1 MWKRLFGAIAR
12 WFSRPRAAPVLAL
25 PEPEPDLA
33 RRKLLRGSV
42 FGVVTATGLVE
53 LGRTAAAAGEPAA
66 PVPAPATQVPHV
78 PGTKRKHRWGM
89 AIDLDRCTACGA
101 CTVACREENNV
112 PVLGPG
118 DGNDGARPEWMSL
131 LWRESDNVAGLPEIL
146 PFPCQHCEDA
156 PCTKVCP
163 VGATFIDSDGLVAQ
177 IYDRCIGCRYCMVA
191 CPYGRRSF
199 NWREPEWDGNLVQLL
214 NPDVATRPKGVVEKC
229 SFCHHRVQK
238 VKEDAAVAGREVVDD
253 DVRHLTACA
262 AACPSKA
269 ITFGDLLDQNSD
281 VSRQHRDPR
290 GFRLLEHLGT
300 KPAVVYLKRD
310 RRSQ

>member
-1 MWKRLFGAIAR
+1 MRASPWKRLWRWIAR
-12 WFSRPRAAPVLAL
+12 WFDRRTVAVPDASRRA
-25 PEPEPDLA
+25 
-33 RRKLLRGSV
+33 LLGGAV
-42 FGVVTATGLVE
+42 VGVVTASGLVQ
-53 LGRTAAAAGEPAA
+53 LGRTADAAGAEPE
-66 PVPAPATQVPHV
+66 PHMA
-78 PGTKRKHRWGM
+78 KRKHRWGM
-89 AIDLDRCTACGA
+89 AIDLDKCTACGS

-131 LWRESDNVAGLPEIL
+131 LWRDSEGPNGLPEIL
-146 PFPCQHCEDA
+146 PFPCQHCDDA

-163 VGATFIDSDGLVAQ
+163 VGATFRDSEGIVAQ

-191 CPYGRRSF
+191 CPYSRRSF

-229 SFCHHRVQK
+229 TFCHHRVQK
-238 VKEDAAVAGREVVDD
+238 VKEQAALDGRAPNDD
-253 DVRHLTACA
+253 EVRHLTACA
-262 AACPSKA
+262 AACPSHA
-269 ITFGDLLDQNSD
+269 ITFGDLTDPNSD

-310 RRSQ
+310 RRP

>member
-1 MWKRLFGAIAR
+1 MWKRLFRAIAR
-12 WFSRPRAAPVLAL
+12 WFVRR
-25 PEPEPDLA
+25 PEPAALLASGEAIDPD
-33 RRKLLRGSV
+33 RRKLFGGAV
-42 FGVVTATGLVE
+42 VGVVTAAGLVQFG
-53 LGRTAAAAGEPAA
+53 GRAEAA
-66 PVPAPATQVPHV
+66 PEAAE
-78 PGTKRKHRWGM
+78 PGPVTRRRHRWGM
-89 AIDLDRCTACGA
+89 AIDLDRCTACGS

-131 LWRESDNVAGLPEIL
+131 LWRDEDKPNGLPEIL

-163 VGATFIDSDGLVAQ
+163 VGATFIDSEGIVAQ

-191 CPYGRRSF
+191 CPYSRRSF
-199 NWREPEWDGNLVQLL
+199 NWREPEWNGDLVQLL

-229 SFCHHRVQK
+229 TFCHHRVQRA
-238 VKEDAAVAGREVVDD
+238 KETAALEGRGPTDGEMV
-253 DVRHLTACA
+253 HLTACA

-269 ITFGDLLDQNSD
+269 ITFGDLHDPNSE

-290 GFRLLEHLGT
+290 GFKLLEHLGT

-310 RRSQ
+310 RSRE